1 MNWISPPTSPFR
13 SLRIRTPRRN
23 SFRILPISEMRQT
36 GLQLPS
42 TGTIRENIT
51 DYEFDEPV
59 TARYFRL
66 YVADGCQDGVPYAA
80 TRIYELRL
88 FGVDTATV
96 ARTHSLT
103 IDPSITG
110 GTVSTDASNYEEGA
124 KVNIYIEPEE
134 GYQLAEAR

>member
-1 MNWISPPTSPFR
+1 M
-13 SLRIRTPRRN
+13 
-23 SFRILPISEMRQT
+23 
-36 GLQLPS
+36 
-42 TGTIRENIT
+42 
-51 DYEFDEPV
+51 
-59 TARYFRL
+59 
-66 YVADGCQDGVPYAA
+66 ADGCQDGVPYAA

-134 GYQLAEAR
+134 GYQLAEGSLKYNDTVIEGTSFLMPAEDVVLTAEFTDGSEEPGPDPDPDPGARLG